1 MAYYNYVINCNPSNN
16 DSHFLLSHAVP
27 IIPEFLYDI
36 RHPDKPLSSLQKYP
50 PSTTPAPPCGET
62 TTPWDGLE
70 MTTPGFDNTSFYQ
83 EQQELHDELIG
94 ETVEVG
100 LMFAS
105 KAFVQLLVNPI
116 VGPLTHK

>member
-1 MAYYNYVINCNPSNN
+1 MDKDKSNN
-16 DSHFLLSHAVP
+16 NHSYSLRLSVP

-36 RHPDKPLSSLQKYP
+36 RHPDKPLSSLPKFP
-50 PSTTPAPPCGET
+50 PSTTPAPACGET
-62 TTPWDGLE
+62 TTQWDGIE
-70 MTTPGFDNTSFYQ
+70 VTTPGFDNTSYYQ
-83 EQQELHDELIG
+83 EQKELHDELIG

-105 KAFVQLLVNPI
+105 KAFVQLLANPF